1 MQIELTDE
9 EQALV
14 DQIELDQT
22 KVRDHEQWKTNSDLA
37 FSLITSLLK
46 RKAVPEHRL
55 RYFTDP
61 VYNRG
66 DHGKSRKDRF
76 LANSKTIDTMFRHN
90 NFLAYI
96 RYFIYGP
103 NLPESLIAS
112 FGKAVEACGNVT
124 SGDID
129 PLRTRARALARQYG
143 LNRADADE
151 FYKLALETM
160 EYFYADSIRDAVK
173 HVK

>member
-9 EQALV
+9 EQEIV
-14 DQIELDQT
+14 GQIELDQM
-22 KVRDHEQWKTNSDLA
+22 KVRDHEQWKTNSELA
-37 FSLITSLLK
+37 FNLITSLLK
-46 RKAVPEHRL
+46 RKAVPDHRL

-61 VYNRG
+61 TYNRG

-103 NLPESLIAS
+103 NLPASLIAS
-112 FGKAVEACGNVT
+112 FAETVKGCGDVT
-124 SGDID
+124 SGDTEL
-129 PLRTRARALARQYG
+129 LRKEARALARRYG
-143 LNRADADE
+143 FNRADAEE
-151 FYKLALETM
+151 FYKMALEFM
-160 EYFYADSIRDAVK
+160 WYSYAESVRDAVK
-173 HVK
+173 QVK

>member
-1 MQIELTDE
+1 MKIELTE
-9 EQALV
+9 EEECLL
-14 DQIELDQT
+14 DHIELDQM
-22 KVRDHEQWKTNSDLA
+22 KVRDHEHWKANSELA
-37 FSLITSLLK
+37 FQLITSLLK
-46 RKAVPEHRL
+46 RKAVPDRRL

-61 VYNRG
+61 AYNRG

-103 NLPESLIAS
+103 NLPNGLIAS

-124 SGDID
+124 SGDLD
-129 PLRTRARALARQYG
+129 PLRTNARALARQYG

-160 EYFYADSIRDAVK
+160 GHFYADSIRDAVK
-173 HVK
+173 QVK